1 MNAQTYYEVL
11 GLATTCTAQEIKR
24 SYHQLALIWH
34 PDKHTDREG
43 ANLQFMFINEAYN
56 ILSDIDK
63 RNIYDVSGKE
73 GLLKDEESKTD
84 IQKNIFSKKGFQGTE
99 KSAVDILKEIIEEKV
114 NEDFLKS
121 CEASG
126 YSRSIHSSLKS
137 FVHETVV
144 SSDEDTANFLA
155 DYQPTFLNAKFA
167 EQSQYLDQFLLN
179 NKEIPSVRITPNPF
193 NIKRQIPRARKNSF
207 LATEGN
213 KKNPFKVLKVVKT
226 KSDALL
232 IQTLKNSKRVFLIND
247 EDEQTEEDDE
257 FLMSFVQPKF
267 IKRQNYCSEAIE
279 DSDNICPHLLEK
291 ISKKLKTE
299 TVV

>member
-1 MNAQTYYEVL
+1 MN
-11 GLATTCTAQEIKR
+11 
-24 SYHQLALIWH
+24 
-34 PDKHTDREG
+34 
-43 ANLQFMFINEAYN
+43 
-56 ILSDIDK
+56 
-63 RNIYDVSGKE
+63 
-73 GLLKDEESKTD
+73 EE
-84 IQKNIFSKKGFQGTE
+84 
-99 KSAVDILKEIIEEKV
+99 
-114 NEDFLKS
+114 FLKS

-126 YSRSIHSSLKS
+126 YSRSMHSSLKS
-137 FVHETVV
+137 FVHETVI

-167 EQSQYLDQFLLN
+167 EQSEYLDQFILN
-179 NKEIPSVRITPNPF
+179 NKENSSVRVTTNPF
-193 NIKRQIPRARKNSF
+193 NIKRQIPRSRKNSF
-207 LATEGN
+207 LAPAQGPEEN
-213 KKNPFKVLKVVKT
+213 KRNPFKVLKVVKT

-267 IKRQNYCSEAIE
+267 TKRRNYCSEAVE
-279 DSDNICPHLLEK
+279 DSDNLLEK